1 MRKWMMFTLAL
12 SLVIAS
18 GCAKTDP
25 AANTQAE
32 QEEAVPVQV
41 TAVQKG
47 NVADEA
53 GISGKLSPNLEVKV
67 APKVAGKIMTLPVQ
81 MGQQVSKGQVL
92 YTLDQTDLKNAVE
105 QAEAAY
111 QSAVAG
117 LNQSTTT
124 VQQSIEQ
131 SHNSLTQAE
140 QALKD
145 AKTNEQRMSE
155 LFQAG
160 AVASK
165 QLEEAQT
172 ALKNAQVTYDNAQLN
187 LTNAEKKTSIQVSQA
202 SVNQAKV
209 ALQTARENLGN
220 STVTSPISGIVAAVD
235 AQIGEMASP
244 QMAVVTVVDIG
255 TLIAKVNLA
264 ENEITK
270 VKVGDTVDIEIP
282 TMGKNIKASVRSI
295 SPVMNQQVK
304 AYPVEIEISND
315 KHELKADLVIN
326 VRLEGAKEQK
336 EALIVPRKSV
346 IEEQGKKFIYK
357 IEGDTAKKVE
367 ITTGNE
373 TSDKIEI
380 KTGLN
385 EGDKIVEAGQ
395 TLLSDGAKVTIQ

>member
-1 MRKWMMFTLAL
+1 MRKWMMITLAL

-25 AANTQAE
+25 AASTQVE

-41 TAVQKG
+41 TTVQKG

-53 GISGKLSPNLEVKV
+53 GISGKLSPNVEVKV
-67 APKVAGKIMTLPVQ
+67 APKVAGKIMTLPVK

-92 YTLDQTDLKNAVE
+92 YTLDQTDLKNALE

-117 LNQSTTT
+117 LNQSTTS
-124 VQQSIEQ
+124 VEQSIEQ
-131 SHNSLTQAE
+131 ARNGLTQAE
-140 QALKD
+140 QALQD

-172 ALKNAQVTYDNAQLN
+172 ALKNAQVAYDNAQLN
-187 LTNAEKKTSIQVSQA
+187 LTNAEKKTAIQVSQA

-209 ALQTARENLGN
+209 SLQTARENLGN

-244 QMAVVTVVDIG
+244 QMSVVTVVDIG

-270 VKVGDTVDIEIP
+270 VKVGDTVDVEIP
-282 TMGKNIKASVRSI
+282 TIGKNIKASVRSI
-295 SPVMNQQVK
+295 SPVMDQQVK
-304 AYPVEIEISND
+304 AYPVEIAIPND
-315 KHELKADLVIN
+315 KQELKADLVIN
-326 VRLEGAKEQK
+326 VRLEGEKGQK
-336 EALIVPRKSV
+336 EALVVPRKSV

-357 IEGDTAKKVE
+357 IEGEIAKKVE

-385 EGDKIVEAGQ
+385 EGEKIVEAGQ